1 MAYWH
6 AIRLGKYEAASDALL
21 YEYDADY
28 RRRKAKERIVAEQG
42 LGASIRRLRKQRG
55 HNPGRLHAKSLAKQD
70 FLSVGV
76 VPAGDEAFVLDADLE
91 GAFVFQQGQRGAP

>member
-28 RRRKAKERIVAEQG
+28 RRRKAKERIASEQG

-55 HNPGRLHAKSLAKQD
+55 LNREDFAPLSSKTIARIEQGKVRSIQGKTQATIAKTLG
-70 FLSVGV
+70 VGV
-76 VPAGDEAFVLDADLE
+76 EELE
-91 GAFVFQQGQRGAP
+91 SY